1 MKSMY
6 DIILSEKIL
15 QFSHLLAGVLLT
27 TIAIMLFIYQKK
39 FVNKEEKWL
48 FVGTGFLLIAIGKFF
63 MFLGMYIQGILFSLL
78 GACIIAVVMRDIY
91 KSVKV

>member
-1 MKSMY
+1 MY
-6 DIILSEKIL
+6 DAILATKLL
-15 QFSHLLAGVLLT
+15 QFSHLVSGVLLVT
-27 TIAIMLFIYQKK
+27 LAIMLFIYQKK

-63 MFLGMYIQGILFSLL
+63 MFLNMRTQGILFSLL